1 MDYVSTRGDVSPLG
15 FTEAM
20 LAGLAPN
27 GGLYVPA
34 AWPRLEREAIA
45 GFAGRPYAEVAVE
58 VMRPF
63 TAGSIG
69 DVDLARMAREAY
81 GSFRHPAV
89 APLTQIG
96 ANTFLLELFHGPT
109 LAFKDLALQL
119 LARLMDHA
127 LAAHDERRTV
137 VVATSGDTGGAAIE
151 AFAGKGRIDVVV
163 LFPKG
168 RVSEVQR
175 RMMTTAKPA
184 NIHAIAIEGTFDD
197 CQAIV
202 KGMFNHAVFRDRVN
216 LSGVNSINWARI
228 VAQAVYYFTAAVALG
243 APHRAVA
250 FTVPTGNFGDVYA
263 GYVAQLLGLP
273 IERLTI
279 ATNVNDILA
288 RVLATGSYELRD
300 VVPTSSP
307 SMDIQVASNF
317 ERLLFEAYGR
327 DSGAVRTLM
336 DSLAKTR
343 RFTLS
348 AHALVANSRLVY
360 RRTRGREGSRRHYPH
375 SQAGDWDHRRSA
387 YRGWHRGSR
396 EGAAQSVGADGG
408 TFDRASGKI
417 SRCGR
422 GGLRRATSIAGMAFR
437 SQSTAGASHC
447 AAGGSICGRA
457 FRSDDKPC
465 RARRSGGMSVA
476 ATKLKSGIN
485 VVTDTMP
492 HLETASLGVWVNSGS
507 RDERHDE
514 HGISHFLEHMAFK
527 GTRRRSARQIAEEIE
542 AVGGDLNAATSIES
556 TAYFARVL
564 KADVPLAIDV
574 LADILSEPAFAHDD
588 LTLEQNVIVQEIGAV
603 ADTPDDLIFE
613 YLQAT
618 AFPEQ
623 PFGRSILGTP
633 ATVRS
638 FDGAKLRDYL
648 GRHYRGPDMVIA
660 AAGAVNHEAVV
671 AEVEKRFAS
680 FNGPASPAPEPAR
693 FGGGAHVEKRK
704 LEQVHIALAL
714 PGLAQ
719 DDPQLYSLQ
728 MFSNVLGGGMS
739 SRLFPGSAREARPV
753 LLDPLLSRLI
763 LGCRHVRTLF
773 RHRCRR
779 RFRTDAPRGR

>member
-127 LAAHDERRTV
+127 LAARDERRTV
-137 VVATSGDTGGAAIE
+137 IVATSGDTGGAAIE

-327 DSGAVRTLM
+327 DGGVVRTLM

-348 AHALVANSRLVY
+348 AHALAQIRASFTAARADEKEVAATIRTVKRETGIIVDPHTAVGIAAAEKEPRNPAMPMVVLSTAHPAKFPDAVAAACGEQPQLPEWLSDLNQRPERVTVLPADQSAVERFVLTTSRAA
-360 RRTRGREGSRRHYPH
+360 
-375 SQAGDWDHRRSA
+375 Q
-387 YRGWHRGSR
+387 
-396 EGAAQSVGADGG
+396 EGAAA
-408 TFDRASGKI
+408 
-417 SRCGR
+417 
-422 GGLRRATSIAGMAFR
+422 
-437 SQSTAGASHC
+437 
-447 AAGGSICGRA
+447 
-457 FRSDDKPC
+457 
-465 RARRSGGMSVA
+465 
-476 ATKLKSGIN
+476 
-485 VVTDTMP
+485 
-492 HLETASLGVWVNSGS
+492 
-507 RDERHDE
+507 
-514 HGISHFLEHMAFK
+514 
-527 GTRRRSARQIAEEIE
+527 
-542 AVGGDLNAATSIES
+542 
-556 TAYFARVL
+556 
-564 KADVPLAIDV
+564 
-574 LADILSEPAFAHDD
+574 
-588 LTLEQNVIVQEIGAV
+588 
-603 ADTPDDLIFE
+603 
-613 YLQAT
+613 
-618 AFPEQ
+618 
-623 PFGRSILGTP
+623 
-633 ATVRS
+633 
-638 FDGAKLRDYL
+638 
-648 GRHYRGPDMVIA
+648 
-660 AAGAVNHEAVV
+660 
-671 AEVEKRFAS
+671 
-680 FNGPASPAPEPAR
+680 
-693 FGGGAHVEKRK
+693 
-704 LEQVHIALAL
+704 
-714 PGLAQ
+714 
-719 DDPQLYSLQ
+719 
-728 MFSNVLGGGMS
+728 
-739 SRLFPGSAREARPV
+739 
-753 LLDPLLSRLI
+753 
-763 LGCRHVRTLF
+763 
-773 RHRCRR
+773 
-779 RFRTDAPRGR
+779 